1 MAASHAND
9 LLYLDGLIEQLRKRA
24 EDVNTFWLKSI
35 GERIREMKGMDP
47 SDKAGID
54 AIRNDTTLLADLEDA
69 IRNLG
74 QDTVQ
79 DAKAMLSIA
88 ARLSLEASPVAKGLP
103 LESWISGV
111 AEATHGRLK
120 NIANTS
126 VVGVVTQSGFMTPG
140 DAYKAMIDEAAA
152 QMASGKMGLNA
163 AVRSVLKQFADS
175 GLAVVEYESGRT
187 RSLAA
192 AIEMNLKEATSQV
205 YQGVQRR
212 VGQEFGADGVEI
224 SAHGDCAP
232 DHLDIQGRQFTLEK
246 YEKLNNSLSRPIGT
260 LNCRHTI
267 YTIIIGVSE
276 PTYSDEELA
285 EMRAKSLAVQEFDG
299 KQMTTYEAS
308 QMQRRLE
315 REIRKQ
321 KNRSVIAKAAGDDE
335 MRREAQMKINQL
347 TGKYKD
353 LSDAF
358 GLKTKAERMAVSEYR
373 PVKANLLISPKYS
386 GAKITDNYSKEAEKF
401 AEMFYNEIRLMKNDV
416 KQIAE
421 NLGEDPETISKIKQ
435 YLFIDKSYF
444 NEDTGKYE
452 RFAPDCAIAQSW
464 QRLFIGK
471 DIKPHDKTLINHEK
485 LEMEIKKQNPD
496 ISHSE
501 AHAKAKSEYN
511 YEDEADAYY
520 GSLKKH
526 SKNR

>member
-1 MAASHAND
+1 MADHAND

-24 EDVNTFWLKSI
+24 ENVNTFWLKSI
-35 GERIREMKGMDP
+35 GERIRELKKMDP

-74 QDTVQ
+74 QDTMQ

-103 LESWISGV
+103 LESWIAGV
-111 AEATHGRLK
+111 AEATHGRLR

-126 VVGVVTQSGFMTPG
+126 VVGVVTHSGFMTPG
-140 DAYKAMIDEAAA
+140 DAYKAMIDQAAA
-152 QMASGKMGLNA
+152 QMASGKTGLNA

-175 GLAVVEYESGRT
+175 GLAVAEYESGRT
-187 RSLAA
+187 RSLGA

-232 DHLDIQGRQFTLEK
+232 DHLDIQGRQFTLEE
-246 YEKLNNSLSRPIGT
+246 YEKLNNSLPRPIGT

-299 KQMTTYEAS
+299 KQMTIYEAS

-315 REIRKQ
+315 RGIRQQ
-321 KNRSVIAKAAGDDE
+321 KNRSVIAKAAGDDV
-335 MRREAQMKINQL
+335 MRREAQMKINQM

-353 LSDAF
+353 LSDTF
-358 GLKTKAERMAVSEYR
+358 GLKTKAKRMQVSGYR
-373 PVKANLLISPKYS
+373 PVKAIEKAKKEPANIKSSNKTVIFPFESKPVAFGPVTREKVEKRLVNLTTP
-386 GAKITDNYSKEAEKF
+386 
-401 AEMFYNEIRLMKNDV
+401 NEITITGVSNHIIDRINERGLSVLGLEEAITNPINISDIIVDETGGKS
-416 KQIAE
+416 QIFIG
-421 NLGEDPETISKIKQ
+421 NHDTIVI
-435 YLFIDKSYF
+435 
-444 NEDTGKYE
+444 NPDTGIAITGHATGKRDAKKYGNTE
-452 RFAPDCAIAQSW
+452 PV
-464 QRLFIGK
+464 
-471 DIKPHDKTLINHEK
+471 
-485 LEMEIKKQNPD
+485 
-496 ISHSE
+496 
-501 AHAKAKSEYN
+501 
-511 YEDEADAYY
+511 
-520 GSLKKH
+520 
-526 SKNR
+526 

>member
-1 MAASHAND
+1 MAVFHAND

-126 VVGVVTQSGFMTPG
+126 VVGVVTHSGFMTPG

-175 GLAVVEYESGRT
+175 GLSVVEYESGRT
-187 RSLAA
+187 RSLGA

-232 DHLDIQGRQFTLEK
+232 DHLDIQGRQFTLEE

-315 REIRKQ
+315 RGIRQQ
-321 KNRSVIAKAAGDDE
+321 KNRTVIAKAAGDDV
-335 MRREAQMKINQL
+335 MRREAQMKINQM
-347 TGKYKD
+347 TDKYKE

-358 GLKTKAERMAVSEYR
+358 GLPTKSERMAVSGYR
-373 PVKANLLISPKYS
+373 PSAVKFRQSNSANYPIRDTSIRSVSPLNTVSTVPDKPQILAEKLVDNYKSAEITITHNALGKSVKIVNHTELTNGEPHSITQKINKKGGVDRNYYDENGRQTKQISNNDHNHKKEKNFGKHGEHAHDYQYDANGKLISRNVREL
-386 GAKITDNYSKEAEKF
+386 TEEERKE
-401 AEMFYNEIRLMKNDV
+401 
-416 KQIAE
+416 
-421 NLGEDPETISKIKQ
+421 
-435 YLFIDKSYF
+435 
-444 NEDTGKYE
+444 NED
-452 RFAPDCAIAQSW
+452 I
-464 QRLFIGK
+464 L
-471 DIKPHDKTLINHEK
+471 
-485 LEMEIKKQNPD
+485 
-496 ISHSE
+496 
-501 AHAKAKSEYN
+501 
-511 YEDEADAYY
+511 
-520 GSLKKH
+520 
-526 SKNR
+526 

>member
-1 MAASHAND
+1 MAG
-9 LLYLDGLIEQLRKRA
+9 YLVSDNRKVTTHR
-24 EDVNTFWLKSI
+24 FM
-35 GERIREMKGMDP
+35 EMKQNGEKISMLTSYDYTMAGIV
-47 SDKAGID
+47 DKAGID

-232 DHLDIQGRQFTLEK
+232 DHLDIQGIQQVT
-246 YEKLNNSLSRPIGT
+246 
-260 LNCRHTI
+260 
-267 YTIIIGVSE
+267 
-276 PTYSDEELA
+276 
-285 EMRAKSLAVQEFDG
+285 
-299 KQMTTYEAS
+299 
-308 QMQRRLE
+308 
-315 REIRKQ
+315 
-321 KNRSVIAKAAGDDE
+321 RSI
-335 MRREAQMKINQL
+335 
-347 TGKYKD
+347 
-353 LSDAF
+353 
-358 GLKTKAERMAVSEYR
+358 
-373 PVKANLLISPKYS
+373 
-386 GAKITDNYSKEAEKF
+386 
-401 AEMFYNEIRLMKNDV
+401 
-416 KQIAE
+416 
-421 NLGEDPETISKIKQ
+421 
-435 YLFIDKSYF
+435 
-444 NEDTGKYE
+444 
-452 RFAPDCAIAQSW
+452 
-464 QRLFIGK
+464 
-471 DIKPHDKTLINHEK
+471 
-485 LEMEIKKQNPD
+485 
-496 ISHSE
+496 
-501 AHAKAKSEYN
+501 
-511 YEDEADAYY
+511 
-520 GSLKKH
+520 
-526 SKNR
+526 